1 MKTKGL
7 KKVLA
12 ALFFAP
18 VIFTACE
25 EYEAD
30 EILVKLT
37 ARETQDTTPI
47 TQTQNTLAVLI
58 EDFTGWNCPN
68 CPEGTSILSSLKE
81 TYGERLIVSAV
92 HQGSFARPKAENNNL
107 DLRTPYGDE
116 LGSKFGLS
124 SWPNAVIN
132 RKIGPLGRGDWE
144 TKIQE
149 CFANGEHLMNISLGA
164 ENTQQG
170 LLVSLQVEAVK
181 DVNEALMVTLFIT
194 ESDIHGVQ
202 NNQGTMI
209 EDYSFQHVLRNNPI
223 VDMPLATTGLNGGDK
238 VSKNYYF
245 TSDKSLNLNNCAVV
259 AFVSNSAGEVLQVNE
274 IEINK
279 Q

>member
-47 TQTQNTLAVLI
+47 TQSQDELAILI

-68 CPEGTSILSSLKE
+68 CPEGTSILNSLKE
-81 TYGERLIVSAV
+81 SYGERLIVSAV
-92 HQGSFARPKAENNNL
+92 HQGSFAKPKAENNNL

-116 LGSKFGLS
+116 LGNRFNLK
-124 SWPNAVIN
+124 SWPQAVIN

-149 CFANGEHLMNISLGA
+149 CFANSEHLMNISLGA

-170 LLVSLQVEAVK
+170 LLVSMQVEAVK

-209 EDYSFQHVLRNNPI
+209 EDYSFQHVLRDNPI
-223 VDMPLATTGLNGGDK
+223 VDMPLATTGLKGGDK

-279 Q
+279 

>member
-12 ALFFAP
+12 TLFFAP

-47 TQTQNTLAVLI
+47 TQSQDELAILI
-58 EDFTGWNCPN
+58 EDFTGWDCRN
-68 CPEGTSILSSLKE
+68 CPEGTSILNSLKE

-92 HQGSFARPKAENNNL
+92 HQGIFAKPTAENNNL

-132 RKIGPLGRGDWE
+132 RKIGPLGRGDWK

-149 CFANGEHLMNISLGA
+149 CFANSEHLMNISLGA

-223 VDMPLATTGLNGGDK
+223 VDMPLATTGLKGGDK

-279 Q
+279 

>member
-30 EILVKLT
+30 EILIKLT

-47 TQTQNTLAVLI
+47 TQSQDELAILI

-68 CPEGTSILSSLKE
+68 CPEGTSILNSLKE
-81 TYGERLIVSAV
+81 NYGERLIVSAV
-92 HQGSFARPKAENNNL
+92 HQGSFAKPKAENNNL

-116 LGSKFGLS
+116 LGNRFNLK
-124 SWPNAVIN
+124 SWPQAVIN

-149 CFANGEHLMNISLGA
+149 CFANSEHLMNISLGA

-223 VDMPLATTGLNGGDK
+223 VDMPLATTGLKGGDK

-279 Q
+279 

>member
-1 MKTKGL
+1 MKIQGL

-25 EYEAD
+25 EFEAD
-30 EILVKLT
+30 EILVPLT
-37 ARETQDTTPI
+37 ARETQDSTPI
-47 TQTQNTLAVLI
+47 TQTQNELAILI
-58 EDFTGWNCPN
+58 EDFTAWNCPN
-68 CPEGTSILSSLKE
+68 CPDGTSILNSLKE
-81 TYGERLIVSAV
+81 TYGERLVVSAV
-92 HQGSFARPKAENNNL
+92 HQGSFAKPKAENNNL

-149 CFANGEHLMNISLGA
+149 CFANSEHLMNISLGA
-164 ENTQQG
+164 ESTQQG
-170 LLVSLQVEAVK
+170 LLVSLQVDALK
-181 DVNEALMVTLFIT
+181 DINEALTVTLFIT
-194 ESDIHGVQ
+194 ESDIKGVQ
-202 NNQGTMI
+202 NNQGVMI

-223 VDMPLATTGLNGGDK
+223 VDMPLATTGLKSGDR

-245 TSDKSLNLNNCAVV
+245 TSDKSLN
-259 AFVSNSAGEVLQVNE
+259 
-274 IEINK
+274 
-279 Q
+279 

>member
-18 VIFTACE
+18 VIFTACD

-47 TQTQNTLAVLI
+47 TQSQNELAILI

-68 CPEGTSILSSLKE
+68 CPEGTSILNSLKE

-92 HQGSFARPKAENNNL
+92 HQGSFAKPKAENNNL

-132 RKIGPLGRGDWE
+132 RKIGPLARGDWG

-149 CFANGEHLMNISLGA
+149 CFANSEHLMNISLGA

-223 VDMPLATTGLNGGDK
+223 VDMPLATTGLKGGDK

-274 IEINK
+274 IELDK
-279 Q
+279 

>member
-1 MKTKGL
+1 MKIQGL

-25 EYEAD
+25 EFEAD
-30 EILVKLT
+30 EILVPLT
-37 ARETQDTTPI
+37 ARETQDSTPI
-47 TQTQNTLAVLI
+47 TQTQNELAILI

-68 CPEGTSILSSLKE
+68 CPDGTSILNSLKE
-81 TYGERLIVSAV
+81 TYGERLVVSAV
-92 HQGSFARPKAENNNL
+92 HQGSFAKPKAENNNL

-132 RKIGPLGRGDWE
+132 RKIGPLGQGDWG

-149 CFANGEHLMNISLGA
+149 CFANTEHLMNISLGA

-170 LLVSLQVEAVK
+170 LLVSLQVDALK
-181 DVNEALMVTLFIT
+181 DINEALTVTLFIT
-194 ESDIHGVQ
+194 ESDIKGVQ
-202 NNQGTMI
+202 NNQGVMI

-223 VDMPLATTGLNGGDK
+223 VDMPLATTGLKGGDR

-274 IEINK
+274 IEVEN
-279 Q
+279 

>member
-1 MKTKGL
+1 MKIQGL

-25 EYEAD
+25 EFEAD
-30 EILVKLT
+30 EILVPLT
-37 ARETQDTTPI
+37 ARETQDSTPI
-47 TQTQNTLAVLI
+47 TQTQNELAILI

-68 CPEGTSILSSLKE
+68 CPDGTSILNSLKE
-81 TYGERLIVSAV
+81 TYGERLVVSAV
-92 HQGSFARPKAENNNL
+92 HQGSFAKPKAENNNL

-132 RKIGPLGRGDWE
+132 RKIGPLQRGDWG
-144 TKIQE
+144 TKRQE
-149 CFANGEHLMNISLGA
+149 CFANSEHLMNISLGV
-164 ENTQQG
+164 ESTQQG
-170 LLVSLQVEAVK
+170 LLVSLQVDALK
-181 DVNEALMVTLFIT
+181 DINEALTVTLFIT
-194 ESDIHGVQ
+194 ESDIKGVQ
-202 NNQGTMI
+202 NNQGVMI

-223 VDMPLATTGLNGGDK
+223 VDMPLATTGLKGGDR

-259 AFVSNSAGEVLQVNE
+259 AFVSNSASEVLQVNE
-274 IEINK
+274 IEVEN
-279 Q
+279 

>member
-18 VIFTACE
+18 VIFTACD

-47 TQTQNTLAVLI
+47 TQSQDELAILI

-68 CPEGTSILSSLKE
+68 CPEGTSILNSLKE

-92 HQGSFARPKAENNNL
+92 HQGSFAKPKAENNNL

-116 LGSKFGLS
+116 LGNRFNLK
-124 SWPNAVIN
+124 SWPQAVIN
-132 RKIGPLGRGDWE
+132 RKIGPLGRGNWE

-149 CFANGEHLMNISLGA
+149 CFANSEHLMNISLGA

-170 LLVSLQVEAVK
+170 LLVSMQVEAVK

-209 EDYSFQHVLRNNPI
+209 EDYSFQHVLRDNPI
-223 VDMPLATTGLNGGDK
+223 VDMPLATTGLKGGDK

-245 TSDKSLNLNNCAVV
+245 TLDKSLNLNNCAVV

-279 Q
+279 

>member
-1 MKTKGL
+1 MKTNRL

-37 ARETQDTTPI
+37 ARETQDTTLI
-47 TQTQNTLAVLI
+47 TQSQDTLAILI

-68 CPEGTSILSSLKE
+68 CPEGTSILNSLKE

-92 HQGSFARPKAENNNL
+92 HQGSFAKPKAENNNL

-116 LGSKFGLS
+116 LGNRFNLK
-124 SWPNAVIN
+124 SWPQAVIN

-149 CFANGEHLMNISLGA
+149 CFANSEHLMNISLGA

-223 VDMPLATTGLNGGDK
+223 VDMPLATTGLKGGDK

-279 Q
+279 

>member
-1 MKTKGL
+1 MKIQGL

-25 EYEAD
+25 EFEAD
-30 EILVKLT
+30 EILVPLT
-37 ARETQDTTPI
+37 ARETQDSTPI
-47 TQTQNTLAVLI
+47 TQTQNEPAILI

-68 CPEGTSILSSLKE
+68 CPDGTSILNNLKE
-81 TYGERLIVSAV
+81 TYGERLVVSAV
-92 HQGSFARPKAENNNL
+92 HQGSFAKPKAENNNL

-132 RKIGPLGRGDWE
+132 RKIGPLGKGDWG

-149 CFANGEHLMNISLGA
+149 CFANTEHLMNISLGA
-164 ENTQQG
+164 ESTQQG
-170 LLVSLQVEAVK
+170 LLVSLQVDALK
-181 DVNEALMVTLFIT
+181 DINEALTVTLFIT
-194 ESDIHGVQ
+194 ESDIKGVQ
-202 NNQGTMI
+202 NNQGVMI

-223 VDMPLATTGLNGGDK
+223 VDMPLATTGLKGGDR

-245 TSDKSLNLNNCAVV
+245 TLDKSLNLNNCAVV

-274 IEINK
+274 IELEN
-279 Q
+279 

>member
-18 VIFTACE
+18 VIFTACD

-47 TQTQNTLAVLI
+47 TQSQDELAILI
-58 EDFTGWNCPN
+58 EDFTAWNCPN
-68 CPEGTSILSSLKE
+68 CPEGTDILNGLKE

-92 HQGSFARPKAENNNL
+92 HQGSLAKPKPENNNL

-132 RKIGPLGRGDWE
+132 RKIGPLGRGDWG

-149 CFANGEHLMNISLGA
+149 CFANSKHLMNISLGA

-170 LLVSLQVEAVK
+170 LLVSMQVEAVK

-202 NNQGTMI
+202 KGQGTTI

-245 TSDKSLNLNNCAVV
+245 TLDKSLNLNNCAVV

-279 Q
+279 

>member
-18 VIFTACE
+18 VIFTACD

-47 TQTQNTLAVLI
+47 TQSQDELAILI

-68 CPEGTSILSSLKE
+68 CPEGTSILNSLKE
-81 TYGERLIVSAV
+81 SYGERLIVSAV
-92 HQGSFARPKAENNNL
+92 HQGSFAKPKAENNNL

-116 LGSKFGLS
+116 LGNKFGLS
-124 SWPNAVIN
+124 SWPKAVIN
-132 RKIGPLGRGDWE
+132 RKIGPLGRGDWGTE
-144 TKIQE
+144 IQK
-149 CFANGEHLMNISLGA
+149 CFANSEHLMNISLGA

-209 EDYSFQHVLRNNPI
+209 EDYSFKHVLRDNPI
-223 VDMPLATTGLNGGDK
+223 VDMPLATTGLKGGDK

-279 Q
+279 

>member
-1 MKTKGL
+1 
-7 KKVLA
+7 
-12 ALFFAP
+12 
-18 VIFTACE
+18 
-25 EYEAD
+25 
-30 EILVKLT
+30 
-37 ARETQDTTPI
+37 
-47 TQTQNTLAVLI
+47 
-58 EDFTGWNCPN
+58 
-68 CPEGTSILSSLKE
+68 
-81 TYGERLIVSAV
+81 
-92 HQGSFARPKAENNNL
+92 
-107 DLRTPYGDE
+107 
-116 LGSKFGLS
+116 
-124 SWPNAVIN
+124 
-132 RKIGPLGRGDWE
+132 
-144 TKIQE
+144 
-149 CFANGEHLMNISLGA
+149 MNISLGA

-223 VDMPLATTGLNGGDK
+223 VDMPLATTGLKGGDK

-259 AFVSNSAGEVLQVNE
+259 VFVSNSAGEVLQVNE

-279 Q
+279 

>member
-1 MKTKGL
+1 MKIQGL

-25 EYEAD
+25 EFEAD
-30 EILVKLT
+30 EILVPLT
-37 ARETQDTTPI
+37 ARETQDSTPI
-47 TQTQNTLAVLI
+47 TQTQNEPAILI

-68 CPEGTSILSSLKE
+68 CPDGTSILNNLKE
-81 TYGERLIVSAV
+81 TYGERLVVSAV
-92 HQGSFARPKAENNNL
+92 HQGSFAKPKAENNNL

-124 SWPNAVIN
+124 YWPNAVIN
-132 RKIGPLGRGDWE
+132 RKIGPLQRGDWE

-149 CFANGEHLMNISLGA
+149 CFANTEHLMNISLGV
-164 ENTQQG
+164 ESTQQG
-170 LLVSLQVEAVK
+170 LLVSLQVDALK
-181 DVNEALMVTLFIT
+181 DINEALTVTLFIT
-194 ESDIHGVQ
+194 ESDIKGVQ
-202 NNQGTMI
+202 NNQGVMI

-223 VDMPLATTGLNGGDK
+223 VDMPLATTGLKGGDR

-274 IEINK
+274 IEVEN
-279 Q
+279 

>member
-1 MKTKGL
+1 MKIQGL

-25 EYEAD
+25 EFEAD
-30 EILVKLT
+30 EILVPLT
-37 ARETQDTTPI
+37 ARETQDSTPI
-47 TQTQNTLAVLI
+47 TQTQNELAILI

-68 CPEGTSILSSLKE
+68 CPEGTSILNSLKE
-81 TYGERLIVSAV
+81 TYGERLVVSAV
-92 HQGSFARPKAENNNL
+92 HQGSFAKPKAENNNL

-124 SWPNAVIN
+124 YWPNAVIN
-132 RKIGPLGRGDWE
+132 RKIGPLERGDWE

-149 CFANGEHLMNISLGA
+149 CFANSEHLMNISLGA
-164 ENTQQG
+164 ESTQQG
-170 LLVSLQVEAVK
+170 LLVSLQVDALK
-181 DVNEALMVTLFIT
+181 DINEALTVTLFIT
-194 ESDIHGVQ
+194 ESDIKGVQ
-202 NNQGTMI
+202 NNQGVMI

-223 VDMPLATTGLNGGDK
+223 VDMPLATTGLKDGDR

-274 IEINK
+274 IEVEN
-279 Q
+279 

>member
-1 MKTKGL
+1 MKIQGL

-25 EYEAD
+25 EFEAD
-30 EILVKLT
+30 EILVPLT
-37 ARETQDTTPI
+37 ARETQDSTPI
-47 TQTQNTLAVLI
+47 TQTQNELAILI

-68 CPEGTSILSSLKE
+68 CPEGTSILNNLKE
-81 TYGERLIVSAV
+81 TYGERLVVSAV
-92 HQGSFARPKAENNNL
+92 HQGSFAKPKAENNNL

-124 SWPNAVIN
+124 YWPNAVIN
-132 RKIGPLGRGDWE
+132 RKIGPLQRGDWE

-149 CFANGEHLMNISLGA
+149 CFANTEHLMNISLGA

-170 LLVSLQVEAVK
+170 LLVSLQVDALK
-181 DVNEALMVTLFIT
+181 DINEALTVTLFIT
-194 ESDIHGVQ
+194 ESDIKGVQ
-202 NNQGTMI
+202 NNQGVMI

-223 VDMPLATTGLNGGDK
+223 VDMPLATTGLKGGDR

-274 IEINK
+274 IEVEN
-279 Q
+279 

>member
-18 VIFTACE
+18 VIFTACD

-47 TQTQNTLAVLI
+47 TQSQDELAILI

-68 CPEGTSILSSLKE
+68 CPEGTSILNSLKE
-81 TYGERLIVSAV
+81 SYGERLIVSAV
-92 HQGSFARPKAENNNL
+92 HQGSFAKPKAENNNL

-124 SWPNAVIN
+124 SWPNAIIN

-149 CFANGEHLMNISLGA
+149 CFANSEHLMNIYLGA

-223 VDMPLATTGLNGGDK
+223 VDMPLATTGLKGGDK

-279 Q
+279 

>member
-47 TQTQNTLAVLI
+47 TQSQDELAILI

-68 CPEGTSILSSLKE
+68 CPEGTSILNSLKE

-92 HQGSFARPKAENNNL
+92 HQGSFAKPKAENNNL

-116 LGSKFGLS
+116 LGNRFNLK
-124 SWPNAVIN
+124 SWPQAVIN

-149 CFANGEHLMNISLGA
+149 CFANSAHLMNISLGA

-279 Q
+279 

>member
-1 MKTKGL
+1 MKIQGL

-12 ALFFAP
+12 ALLFAP

-25 EYEAD
+25 EFETD
-30 EILVKLT
+30 EILVPLT
-37 ARETQDTTPI
+37 ARETQDSTPI
-47 TQTQNTLAVLI
+47 TQTQNEPAILI

-68 CPEGTSILSSLKE
+68 CPDGTSILNSLKE
-81 TYGERLIVSAV
+81 TYGERLVVSAV
-92 HQGSFARPKAENNNL
+92 HQGSFAKPKAENNNL

-132 RKIGPLGRGDWE
+132 RKIGPLQRGDWE

-149 CFANGEHLMNISLGA
+149 CFANSEHLMNISLGA

-170 LLVSLQVEAVK
+170 LLVSLQVDALK
-181 DVNEALMVTLFIT
+181 DINEALTVTLFIT
-194 ESDIHGVQ
+194 ESDIKGVQ
-202 NNQGTMI
+202 NNQGVMI

-223 VDMPLATTGLNGGDK
+223 VDMPLATTGLKGGDR

-274 IEINK
+274 IEVEN
-279 Q
+279 

>member
-1 MKTKGL
+1 MKIQGL

-25 EYEAD
+25 EFEAD
-30 EILVKLT
+30 EILVPLT
-37 ARETQDTTPI
+37 ARETQDSTPI
-47 TQTQNTLAVLI
+47 TQTQNELAILI

-68 CPEGTSILSSLKE
+68 CPEGTSILNNLKE
-81 TYGERLIVSAV
+81 TYGERLVVSAV
-92 HQGSFARPKAENNNL
+92 HQGSFAKPKAENNNL
-107 DLRTPYGDE
+107 DLRTPYGDD

-132 RKIGPLGRGDWE
+132 RKIGPLQRGDWE

-149 CFANGEHLMNISLGA
+149 CFANSEHLMNISLGA

-170 LLVSLQVEAVK
+170 MLVSLQVDALK
-181 DVNEALMVTLFIT
+181 DINEALTVTLFIT
-194 ESDIHGVQ
+194 ESDIKGVQ
-202 NNQGTMI
+202 NNQGVMI

-223 VDMPLATTGLNGGDK
+223 VDMPLATTGLKGGDR

-274 IEINK
+274 IEVEN
-279 Q
+279 